1 MNSAVYDSSAVD
13 AYIQEQT
20 KREQEI
26 TRTRK
31 IENFAKEAPY
41 LLLLW
46 GGRLLA
52 VGLLILCIGYAI
64 KLALSWHHIDE
75 TIISG
80 PKPSVYNGY
89 QKDEF
94 TQEDVLVDVEG
105 ILERGDFNNHEN
117 GSISSQTNGGIES
130 SFPIISTQQE
140 NVQDTSELPSGITNS
155 EITSTIPES
164 SISQAHDQTASI
176 EESQVLASNEATK
189 NSSEEIEN
197 NVAPPEENTI
207 RKYTVFDRIPFNGD
221 VIDTV
226 IVGRRF
232 DEPGGP
238 IVGKYCYIKVPNSKG
253 IYESVYFISDNS
265 EGRKELPIT
274 QTLSKDLKIDQQEL
288 LAAKSKCK
296 I

>member
-1 MNSAVYDSSAVD
+1 MNAAVYDSSAVD

-80 PKPSVYNGY
+80 SKPSVYNGY

-105 ILERGDFNNHEN
+105 ILERGNFNNHEN

-130 SFPIISTQQE
+130 SFPIISTQEE
-140 NVQDTSELPSGITNS
+140 NIQDTSELTSGITNS
-155 EITSTIPES
+155 EITNTIPER
-164 SISQAHDQTASI
+164 SISQAHDQAASI
-176 EESQVLASNEATK
+176 EESQALASNEATK

-197 NVAPPEENTI
+197 NLAPPDENTI

-226 IVGRRF
+226 VVGRRF

-253 IYESVYFISDNS
+253 IYESVYFIRDNS
-265 EGRKELPIT
+265 EGRNELPIT
-274 QTLSKDLKIDQQEL
+274 QTLSKDLRIDQQEL

>member
-1 MNSAVYDSSAVD
+1 MNAAVYDSSAVD

-80 PKPSVYNGY
+80 SKPSVYNGY

-105 ILERGDFNNHEN
+105 ILERGNFNNHEN

-130 SFPIISTQQE
+130 SLPIISTQEE
-140 NVQDTSELPSGITNS
+140 NIQDTSELTSGITNS
-155 EITSTIPES
+155 EITNTIPER
-164 SISQAHDQTASI
+164 SISQAHDQAASI
-176 EESQVLASNEATK
+176 EESQALASNEATK

-197 NVAPPEENTI
+197 NLAPPDENTI

-226 IVGRRF
+226 VVGRRF

-253 IYESVYFISDNS
+253 IYESVYFIRDNS
-265 EGRKELPIT
+265 EGRNELPIT
-274 QTLSKDLKIDQQEL
+274 QTLSKDLRIDQQEL

>member
-1 MNSAVYDSSAVD
+1 MNAAVYDSSAVD

-105 ILERGDFNNHEN
+105 ILERGNFNNHEN
-117 GSISSQTNGGIES
+117 GSISSQTNGSIES

-140 NVQDTSELPSGITNS
+140 NIQDTNELPSGITNS
-155 EITSTIPES
+155 EITNTIPEP

-197 NVAPPEENTI
+197 NLAPPEENTI

-253 IYESVYFISDNS
+253 IYESVYFIRDNS
-265 EGRKELPIT
+265 EGRNELPIT